1 MMNRYRRDSGRDNR
15 DHIINGGMMA
25 LGLQHNQYL
34 DQQMRMSAYPQ
45 VEFNQERVVS
55 NASAT
60 RDGYQTQNVHHT
72 LRDHQNNFSMSYIEV
87 KPSVKAR
94 HSVKLIPLPKSRV
107 PDMQD
112 SEMAKDIIREH
123 HRT

>member
-1 MMNRYRRDSGRDNR
+1 M
-15 DHIINGGMMA
+15 H
-25 LGLQHNQYL
+25 
-34 DQQMRMSAYPQ
+34 
-45 VEFNQERVVS
+45 
-55 NASAT
+55 NAS
-60 RDGYQTQNVHHT
+60 REGYQTQNVHHT

-112 SEMAKDIIREH
+112 SEMAKDIIREY
-123 HRT
+123 HRTQRMASESNKRAYRTRDKSHASLTGAIETIGRWNNAQDSYNRAIELRYQ